1 MKMMRPLRALGL
13 PVFFLF
19 LLPTVPALAQMRLQS
34 TFPTTR
40 THDTHM
46 PPDSSPRTHRHEEE
60 LHFSHPLVTE
70 SPTPDTKFRFDYAWS
85 TLDARESGYT
95 DNLFRIG
102 GEYAFHRSFSIE
114 VEAPFVR
121 SDPNGA
127 SAASALGNV
136 EVAFKFAN
144 YAFEEQGLLLGYGL
158 ELGLPTGDAS
168 KGIGSDHIVDLEPFF
183 YAGLKRGRFEAVG
196 FAIFGIP
203 TNQRPGEE
211 IDTEFGYNLSVLYH
225 VSRRVQGLLEFDG
238 ATTLS
243 GAETEAA
250 THVTPG
256 LKFRPLARSPLLLG
270 VGLSLPVS
278 GDRSFDARG
287 LVSLFYH
294 L

>member
-1 MKMMRPLRALGL
+1 MKLMRPLRTFVLPALS
-13 PVFFLF
+13 LF
-19 LLPTVPALAQMRLQS
+19 LLNVVPASAQSGPQPA
-34 TFPTTR
+34 FPTTLIHKPH
-40 THDTHM
+40 TH
-46 PPDSSPRTHRHEEE
+46 PPSSPPPHRHEEE
-60 LHFSHPLVTE
+60 LHFSHPLVAE

-114 VEAPFVR
+114 VEAPLVFT
-121 SDPNGA
+121 DPNGA
-127 SAASALGNV
+127 SSTSSLGNV
-136 EVAFKFAN
+136 EVAFKVAN
-144 YAFEEQGLLLGYGL
+144 YAFEEQGVLLGYGI

-183 YAGLKRGRFEAVG
+183 YAALKRGRFEAVG
-196 FAIFGIP
+196 FGIFGIP